1 MLRELLADKC
11 ACGAKK
17 QVRRSF
23 CGRCYYALT
32 EEQRRDLYQ
41 RMGDGYEAAHDAA
54 IESLR
59 AKGRIVG

>member
-1 MLRELLADKC
+1 MLRELLAEKC
-11 ACGAKK
+11 ACGAEK

-32 EEQRRDLYQ
+32 EEHRRDLYQ
-41 RMGDGYEAAHDAA
+41 RMGSGYEAAYDAA
-54 IESLR
+54 IAALR